1 MLMNRILILLVLIAP
16 MQVATLK
23 AQKKV
28 QVSITN
34 PANFNRTDA
43 VVAIAWSEI
52 VKISPRI
59 DTANLLV
66 FDKAKNI
73 AVPYQLEHKG
83 KKQVQNL
90 LVQVSLLAKQNLLLE
105 LRKGK
110 PATYT
115 VKTYARFVPERKD
128 DFAWENDKIAF
139 RMYGKALEQTRENAH
154 GIDVWA
160 KRTTKMVINDRYKLN
175 KYHIDNGDGL
185 DYYHVGATL
194 GAGNIAP
201 YLADSLW
208 YLGNFSAYKVLDN
221 GPLRSTF
228 QLFYDEATAGGLKIK
243 TTKTIS
249 IDAGSQLNKIEN
261 IYTYNSNADLPV
273 AIGFIT
279 RNESEKITMTE
290 PNGTVGYWE
299 PEHGKDG
306 ITGVGAILPVKPVK
320 YVREKKQ
327 LLAVSSVKSNQPMV
341 YYAGAAWNKAG
352 EITTSEQWFN
362 YLKNFKNGL
371 AQPIKVKVF
380 VSP

>member
-1 MLMNRILILLVLIAP
+1 MLTNRFLKLFLLAFLGNACIV
-16 MQVATLK
+16 M
-23 AQKKV
+23 AQNGIKI
-28 QVSITN
+28 SITN
-34 PANFNRTDA
+34 PGNDNRKEV
-43 VVAIAWSEI
+43 VVAIPWKDI
-52 VKISPRI
+52 VRLQPNI
-59 DTANLLV
+59 DTVNLLV
-66 FDKAKNI
+66 YQKSNSTEI
-73 AVPYQLEHKG
+73 PYQLEHKG

-90 LVQVSLLAKQNLLLE
+90 LVQVSLPAKQTVLLE
-105 LRKGK
+105 LKKGK

-160 KRTTKMVINDRYKLN
+160 KRTAKMVINDRYKLN

-201 YLADSLW
+201 YLADSVW
-208 YLGNFSAYKVLDN
+208 YLGNYTSYKILDN

-243 TTKTIS
+243 TTKNIS
-249 IDAGSQLNKIEN
+249 IDAGSQMNKIEN
-261 IYTYNSNADLPV
+261 IYTYNSNTDLPV

-279 RNESEKITMTE
+279 RNEPEKITLTDA
-290 PNGTVGYWE
+290 NGTVGYWE

-327 LLAVSSVKSNQPMV
+327 LLAISSVKSNQPMV

-362 YLKNFKNGL
+362 YLKNFKNSL
-371 AQPIKVKVF
+371 AQPLKVKVF
-380 VSP
+380 VK